1 MPTSAHSRHSAVVA
15 SSTGSLAAITKIA
28 QSAARRPARTS
39 PTKSAYPGVST
50 KLILVS
56 RWTTGAMASE
66 MERSWARSDSSKSQI
81 VEPSWIVPAR
91 AMAPD
96 EASSVST
103 KVVLPE
109 PPGPTSTTLRIRSG
123 LLAPRSC
130 PAALRPPAL
139 SAMEVLPVPWAAG
152 SDRRLETLVP
162 NQLLLTQM
170 FKRRGAQMSASTPP
184 STQMVCALHCRR
196 PAVASDTRTSGNGA
210 SPSQHGV
217 SEGLTYRLGA
227 SPQADAES
235 VSELRRSREDFRQTS
250 LK

>member
-1 MPTSAHSRHSAVVA
+1 MPTSAHSRHRAVVA
-15 SSTGSLAAITKIA
+15 SSTASLAAITKSA
-28 QSAARRPARTS
+28 QSAARSPARTS

-56 RWTTGAMASE
+56 RWTTGAMARE
-66 MERSWARSDSSKSQI
+66 MERSWARSDSSKSQT

-91 AMAPD
+91 GMAPA

-130 PAALRPPAL
+130 PAVLRPPAL
-139 SAMEVLPVPWAAG
+139 SAMRVPPGAKGGPG

-162 NQLLLTQM
+162 NQLHLGQM
-170 FKRRGAQMSASTPP
+170 FKGRRVPDECVDPAIYADDLSS
-184 STQMVCALHCRR
+184 SFR
-196 PAVASDTRTSGNGA
+196 PGVASDTRSRNGA

-227 SPQADAES
+227 SPQADVQS
-235 VSELRRSREDFRQTS
+235 VSDLRRSREDFRQTS
-250 LK
+250 RK